1 MAVMKK
7 TTFKI
12 SKMDCPSEEQ
22 MIRMKLEGINSI
34 QQLSFDIPQRKLA
47 IYHTGEVDTF
57 EQSIH
62 DLKLEA
68 SLLETINNVEEP
80 VSSQTET
87 NQRTALWWV
96 LAINFVFF
104 VLEMTYGWLSKS
116 MGLVADSLDMLAD
129 SIVYALSLM
138 AIGAA
143 VAKKKSVAKLSGYFQ
158 MGLATFGLIEVI
170 RRFVGFEDMPVF
182 QTMIVVSFFALIA
195 NSVSLYLIQKTKSKE
210 AHMQASMIFTSNDII
225 INIGVIVAGLLVHF
239 TSSRYPD
246 LLIGSII
253 FLIVIR
259 GAIRILNLSK

>member
-1 MAVMKK
+1 MNK

-34 QQLSFDIPQRKLA
+34 RQLSFDIPQRKLT
-47 IYHTGEVDTF
+47 IFHTGEVDSF
-57 EQSIH
+57 EQSIY
-62 DLKLEA
+62 DLKLAA
-68 SLLETINNVEEP
+68 SLIETIKDVEEP
-80 VSSQTET
+80 LTTHAES
-87 NQRTALWWV
+87 NQRTILWWV

-104 VLEMTYGWLSKS
+104 ILEMIYGWLSKS

-129 SIVYALSLM
+129 SIVYGLSLM
-138 AIGAA
+138 AVGAA
-143 VAKKKSVAKLSGYFQ
+143 LAKKKSVAKLSGYFQ
-158 MGLATFGLIEVI
+158 MVLAGFGLFEVI
-170 RRFVGFEDMPVF
+170 RRFVGFEEVPAF
-182 QTMIVVSFFALIA
+182 RTMIIVSFLALMA

-225 INIGVIVAGLLVHF
+225 INAGVIAAGVLVHF

-246 LLIGSII
+246 LVIGSII

-259 GAIRILNLSK
+259 GAFRILNLSK